1 MTDMIPEN
9 LPKSKL
15 SWDNESWNYVRT
27 EYAELCRMYE
37 DLDHYFD
44 HIIPGEYIENVYAT
58 DKEGKDYQAESA
70 LDLLNNLER
79 ALNDMCDFMEAHEQ
93 LNGTQRAW
101 DEGLGSKE
109 LI

>member
-1 MTDMIPEN
+1 MIPNN

-44 HIIPGEYIENVYAT
+44 HIIPGDYIENVYGT
-58 DKEGKDYQAESA
+58 NSQDVDYQAESA
-70 LDLLNNLER
+70 LWILNNLER
-79 ALNDMCDFMEAHEQ
+79 ALNDMHDFLQAHEQ

-101 DEGLGSKE
+101 DEGLGSKT

>member
-1 MTDMIPEN
+1 MIPDN
-9 LPKSKL
+9 LPKSKF

-27 EYAELCRMYE
+27 EYSELCRMYE

-58 DKEGKDYQAESA
+58 DNEGKDYQAESA

-79 ALNDMCDFMEAHEQ
+79 ALNDMWDFMQAHEQ
-93 LNGTQRAW
+93 LNGTQRPW
-101 DEGLGSKE
+101 DEGLGGKE

>member
-1 MTDMIPEN
+1 MIPNN

-15 SWDNESWNYVRT
+15 SWDNESWNYIRT
-27 EYAELCRMYE
+27 EYAELFRMYE

-44 HIIPGEYIENVYAT
+44 HIIPGEYIENVYGT
-58 DKEGKDYQAESA
+58 DNEGKDYQAEKA

-79 ALNDMCDFMEAHEQ
+79 AMNDMWDFMEAHEK